1 MSTDSG
7 SRTLQPAP
15 SQFATDPP
23 TQCDSCARTR
33 NELLALESERGMPY
47 KSKYDIIAFPG
58 LSQRVEDVEAIKA
71 QESVET
77 GEWQPLQDLPTV
89 S

>member
-1 MSTDSG
+1 
-7 SRTLQPAP
+7 
-15 SQFATDPP
+15 
-23 TQCDSCARTR
+23 
-33 NELLALESERGMPY
+33 MPY